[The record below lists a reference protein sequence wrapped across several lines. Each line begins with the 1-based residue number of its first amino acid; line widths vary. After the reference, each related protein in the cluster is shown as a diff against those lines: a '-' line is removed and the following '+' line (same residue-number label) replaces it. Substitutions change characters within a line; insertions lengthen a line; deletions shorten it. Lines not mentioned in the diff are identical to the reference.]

1 MVCVLTMA
9 VFYSK
14 VLNYQRG
21 FCLLFAPKNGLL
33 DFCFKK
39 ILERTQYAGSLDP
52 NFWQQIIMKPIG
64 ISWLDTWQWEHHRH
78 VLERI
83 IWWHEKTFRIYEGN
97 ASIAFL
103 VSKCVKGNLSQR
115 ISHRIFVVVNPI
127 SHPISVITIPRG
139 ARKRAEAP

>member
-52 NFWQQIIMKPIG
+52 NF
-64 ISWLDTWQWEHHRH
+64 LTANY
-78 VLERI
+78 
-83 IWWHEKTFRIYEGN
+83 HETDWD
-97 ASIAFL
+97 FL
-103 VSKCVKGNLSQR
+103 
-115 ISHRIFVVVNPI
+115 
-127 SHPISVITIPRG
+127 
-139 ARKRAEAP
+139 A

>member
-1 MVCVLTMA
+1 LTA
-9 VFYSK
+9 
-14 VLNYQRG
+14 NYHETDW
-21 FCLLFAPKNGLL
+21 
-33 DFCFKK
+33 DF
-39 ILERTQYAGSLDP
+39 LA
-52 NFWQQIIMKPIG
+52 
-64 ISWLDTWQWEHHRH
+64 WQWEHHRH

-127 SHPISVITIPRG
+127 SHPISVITIPSG